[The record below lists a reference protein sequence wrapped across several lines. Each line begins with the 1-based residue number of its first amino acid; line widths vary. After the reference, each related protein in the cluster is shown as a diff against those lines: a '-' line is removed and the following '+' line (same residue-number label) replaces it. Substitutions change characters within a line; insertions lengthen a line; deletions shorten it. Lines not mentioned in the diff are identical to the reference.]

1 MSFRGINNCNIS
13 IEQSTSCFFFNVFQC
28 NVADLSVDP
37 GLVDVQ
43 EVQSSSS
50 AFAAILANGKVVA
63 WGDFE
68 GGGEMTQG
76 AEMIRDG

>member
-1 MSFRGINNCNIS
+1 MRDPTG
-13 IEQSTSCFFFNVFQC
+13 EHQSGLLAIFHDFHGNLLLVSNAG
-28 NVADLSVDP
+28 NAADLSVDP

-76 AEMIRDG
+76 AE